1 MNTEELLEKYFDG
14 RTTCKEEKRLR
25 KFFSHNR
32 PIPEHLQVYRPLFAY
47 LDEEARRNKT
57 LNPKRRATALKRP
70 LLYTLGGV
78 AAGLLLILGVAGMNR
93 YWNEHHDNYVCYGN
107 YVFIDGHQYTDID
120 LVRQQAQSAL
130 NEVRVSREEIFMV
143 LFAE

>member
-1 MNTEELLEKYFDG
+1 
-14 RTTCKEEKRLR
+14 
-25 KFFSHNR
+25 
-32 PIPEHLQVYRPLFAY
+32 
-47 LDEEARRNKT
+47 
-57 LNPKRRATALKRP
+57 LKRP

-78 AAGLLLILGVAGMNR
+78 AAGLLLILGIAGMSR
-93 YWNEHHDNYVCYGN
+93 YWNEHHDNYV
-107 YVFIDGHQYTDID
+107 FIDGQQYTDID